1 MENKPTDTINQRE
14 RTKARK
20 TERKGNITR
29 VETYVNSITK
39 KEIPYVNHDKQAKR
53 QVELQTNRDEQE
65 TYQLILKESLSA

>member
-20 TERKGNITR
+20 AERKGNVTR
-29 VETYVNSITK
+29 VETYATPTG

-53 QVELQTNRDEQE
+53 KAELQTNRDEKE
-65 TYQLILKESLSA
+65 TYQLILKESLSV

>member
-20 TERKGNITR
+20 AERQGNIQR

-39 KEIPYVNHDKQAKR
+39 KEIPYVNHDKQTKR
-53 QVELQTNRDEQE
+53 QAELQTNRDEQD
-65 TYQLILKESLSA
+65 TYRLILAESNR